1 MLHMRRILSAVVDP
15 TQVNYTET
23 TFEFRFNIVLGL
35 LFLAIMSISANR
47 MAWSQKQG
55 GSETTVVTAFYTLIF
70 LTGLLRAL
78 WFLIPNDW
86 LQPSYIPS
94 AVMAFGSEP
103 WVGTFVNSLIV
114 TSGSLSLFFIF
125 ILILVYWADILKKY
139 FHPGVRRPKPMGT
152 FIHIVAV
159 LVFIEMINYLL
170 FLMQIYSSEGMVL
183 FNSIVLAIVSIV
195 CVIKITVFSQKFS
208 AVLRTLGDINQVST
222 ESQIKRIMWITVTG
236 NLFFF
241 ARAVV
246 EMKFAATLLYYYYQN
261 GNVDEAF
268 SHESWDTYLLIRHV
282 TELMI
287 LFLMLYILQNK
298 FDTRNRRGEGYTS
311 VPSDDG
317 PQVAVTGTESTN
329 YIV

>member
-1 MLHMRRILSAVVDP
+1 
-15 TQVNYTET
+15 
-23 TFEFRFNIVLGL
+23 
-35 LFLAIMSISANR
+35 
-47 MAWSQKQG
+47 
-55 GSETTVVTAFYTLIF
+55 
-70 LTGLLRAL
+70 
-78 WFLIPNDW
+78 
-86 LQPSYIPS
+86 
-94 AVMAFGSEP
+94 
-103 WVGTFVNSLIV
+103 
-114 TSGSLSLFFIF
+114 
-125 ILILVYWADILKKY
+125 
-139 FHPGVRRPKPMGT
+139 
-152 FIHIVAV
+152 
-159 LVFIEMINYLL
+159 
-170 FLMQIYSSEGMVL
+170 
-183 FNSIVLAIVSIV
+183 
-195 CVIKITVFSQKFS
+195 
-208 AVLRTLGDINQVST
+208 
-222 ESQIKRIMWITVTG
+222 MWITVTG